1 MKKLY
6 SKLFGPVSVALAA
19 ITVLCNISLYAA
31 VAPTLSDSS
40 QIKQQ
45 SSAKS
50 TSKISDTRPNRPLLT
65 RITSSIFG
73 FIPFNPNTLK
83 SSSLIINSTPQNLL
97 QPDDKTVSN
106 VKVYPNPVSDL
117 LNLSYHVNRNANVT
131 IKVMDVLGNEITTLL
146 SQRVSAGE
154 QSNTFYVANKLN
166 SGVYFI
172 RLMVGNES
180 IVKRISVQ

>member
-6 SKLFGPVSVALAA
+6 AKLFGPVSVALAA

-65 RITSSIFG
+65 RITSIFG
-73 FIPFNPNTLK
+73 FIPFSPNTLK
-83 SSSLIINSTPQNLL
+83 SSSLVINSTPQNLL

-117 LNLSYHVNRNANVT
+117 LNLSYHVNKKANVT

-146 SQRVSAGE
+146 SQRVAAGE
-154 QSNTFYVANKLN
+154 QSNTFYIANKLN